1 MNTIRTLTTTFAIG
15 TLVATSMALAPAAS
29 AKGSDG
35 VRASGSCSAG
45 ATSKIKAK
53 HDDGRIEVE
62 FEVDSN
68 KVGQTWAV
76 RIKDDGD
83 RVFSG
88 HRVTKAPSG
97 SFSVEKRVP
106 NRAGTDSFVAV
117 AKNTKSGEKCTARV
131 SL

>member
-1 MNTIRTLTTTFAIG
+1 MNSTRTFTATVAMVALLTG
-15 TLVATSMALAPAAS
+15 SVALAPAAS

-45 ATSKIKAK
+45 ANWKIKAK

-62 FEVDSN
+62 LEVDSN

-76 RIKDDGD
+76 TIKDNGVL
-83 RVFSG
+83 VFSG
-88 HRVTKAPSG
+88 DRVTKAPSG
-97 SFSVEKRVP
+97 SFSIEKRVT
-106 NRAGTDSFVAV
+106 NRAGTDSFVGV